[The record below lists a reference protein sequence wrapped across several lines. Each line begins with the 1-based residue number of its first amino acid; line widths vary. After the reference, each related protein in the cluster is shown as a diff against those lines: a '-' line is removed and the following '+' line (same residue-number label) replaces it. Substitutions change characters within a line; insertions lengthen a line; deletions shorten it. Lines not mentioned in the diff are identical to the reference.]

1 MTKATSATERRHS
14 YAVVDGAEH
23 ALEITS
29 GFVISG
35 LKKSDQIILVGLTD
49 RRAGL
54 LLARLREDGAD
65 PAGALRDGQ
74 LIIVDQVKTHAL
86 YAMPTNQVADEL
98 DRQATA
104 AVRAGY
110 AGIRFGGLLPGMTV
124 SPHERTLNLLVLK
137 HPAIALCLYHGQAP
151 AEILTQVHRLH
162 DRRLPS
168 TAVLDD
174 GELRITTIS
183 RHGLRLAGRIGP
195 GNRFQTLAVL
205 ADAAGEGRRT
215 IDAASLRGIDLESLH
230 ALLTSG
236 LGLKLRRQNPV
247 MQRLT
252 RTLAAQTH
260 PASSPDIAA
269 RTGAAVPGQT
279 ACALVTNLVWRTFG
293 HSATGRAESVLDWV
307 GLLDAPAGR
316 IVEVANRHHIA
327 SVTLGNR
334 VRQARNRGIQTP
346 LNPLQLRDAT
356 RATQPTEDHLSRQR
370 IAQLLGLPPA
380 PATINR

>member
-35 LKKSDQIILVGLTD
+35 LKKSDQVILVGLTD

-54 LLARLREDGAD
+54 LLARLREDGTD
-65 PAGALRDGQ
+65 PAGALRVGQ
-74 LIIVDQVKTHAL
+74 LVIVDQVKTHAL
-86 YAMPTNQVADEL
+86 YAMQTNQVADEL
-98 DRQATA
+98 DRQATV

-110 AGIRFGGLLPGMTV
+110 AGIRFGGLLPGTTV
-124 SPHERTLNLLVLK
+124 SPHERTLNLLVLAR
-137 HPAIALCLYHGQAP
+137 PATALCLYHGQAP
-151 AEILTQVHRLH
+151 AEVLTQVHRLH

-205 ADAAGEGRRT
+205 ADAAGEGRRN
-215 IDAASLRGIDLESLH
+215 IDAASLREIDPESLH

-236 LGLKLRRQNPV
+236 LGLKLRRLNPV
-247 MQRLT
+247 VQRLT
-252 RTLAAQTH
+252 RALAAQTQ

-293 HSATGRAESVLDWV
+293 HSATGRAESVLDWA
-307 GLLDAPAGR
+307 GLLGAPAGR
-316 IVEVANRHHIA
+316 IVEVANRHRIA
-327 SVTLGNR
+327 SATLSNR
-334 VRQARNRGIQTP
+334 VRQARSRGIQTP

-370 IAQLLGLPPA
+370 IAQLLGLPQA
-380 PATINR
+380 PATIN

>member
-1 MTKATSATERRHS
+1 MTKPTSATERRHS
-14 YAVVDGAEH
+14 YAVVKGAEH

-29 GFVISG
+29 RFVIGG

-65 PAGALRDGQ
+65 PAGALRDRQ
-74 LIIVDQVKTHAL
+74 LIIVGQVKALAL
-86 YAMPTNQVADEL
+86 YAMPTNQLADEL
-98 DRQATA
+98 DRQVTA

-110 AGIRFGGLLPGMTV
+110 GGIRFGGLLPGMMV
-124 SPHERTLNLLVLK
+124 SPHERTLNRLVLER
-137 HPAIALCLYHGQAP
+137 PAVALCLYHGQAP
-151 AEILTQVHRLH
+151 AEVLTQVHGVH

-195 GNRFQTLAVL
+195 GNRLQTLAVL
-205 ADAAGEGRRT
+205 ADAAGEGRRN
-215 IDAASLRGIDLESLH
+215 IDAASLREIDPESLH

-247 MQRLT
+247 VQRLT
-252 RTLAAQTH
+252 ATFAAQTQ
-260 PASSPDIAA
+260 PASSPDVAT

-293 HSATGRAESVLDWV
+293 HSATGRAESVLDWA
-307 GLLDAPAGR
+307 GLFGTPAGPV
-316 IVEVANRHHIA
+316 VEVANRHRIA
-327 SVTLGNR
+327 SATLSNR

-380 PATINR
+380 PATIK

>member
-35 LKKSDQIILVGLTD
+35 LRKSDQVILVGLTD

-54 LLARLREDGAD
+54 LLARLREDGTD
-65 PAGALRDGQ
+65 PAGALRVGQ
-74 LIIVDQVKTHAL
+74 LVIVDQVKTHAL
-86 YAMPTNQVADEL
+86 YAMQTNQVADEL
-98 DRQATA
+98 DRQATV

-110 AGIRFGGLLPGMTV
+110 AGIRFGGLLPGTTV
-124 SPHERTLNLLVLK
+124 SPHERTLNLLVLAR
-137 HPAIALCLYHGQAP
+137 PATALCLYHGQAP
-151 AEILTQVHRLH
+151 AEVLTQVHRLH

-168 TAVLDD
+168 IAVLDD

-205 ADAAGEGRRT
+205 ADAAGEGRRN
-215 IDAASLRGIDLESLH
+215 IDAASLREIDPESLH

-236 LGLKLRRQNPV
+236 LGLKLRRLNPV
-247 MQRLT
+247 VQRLT
-252 RTLAAQTH
+252 RALAAQTQ
-260 PASSPDIAA
+260 PASSPDSAA
-269 RTGAAVPGQT
+269 RTGAAGPGQT

-293 HSATGRAESVLDWV
+293 HSATGRAESVLDWA
-307 GLLDAPAGR
+307 GLFGAPAGR
-316 IVEVANRHHIA
+316 IVEVANRHRIA
-327 SVTLGNR
+327 SATLSNR
-334 VRQARNRGIQTP
+334 VRQARSRGIQTP

-370 IAQLLGLPPA
+370 IAQLLGLPQA
-380 PATINR
+380 PATIN